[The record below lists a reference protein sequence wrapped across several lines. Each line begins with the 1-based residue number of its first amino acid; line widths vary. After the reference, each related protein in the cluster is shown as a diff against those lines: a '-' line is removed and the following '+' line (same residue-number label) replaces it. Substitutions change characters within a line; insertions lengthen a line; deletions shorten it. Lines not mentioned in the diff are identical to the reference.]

1 MTGAAPPAHP
11 PGRWVDLAQRVV
23 SALVI
28 LVLGT
33 GLLMAPPFWSALGL
47 SLLFA
52 ALIWELARLVAPSGV
67 PVDATWPAPRPDSDT
82 ARMALLIAASAGLA
96 MALILLGFPALG
108 VPLLILPLALGLRL
122 ADPALRGAFVWQ
134 AALMALA
141 TAGLAWVRLTHGQGT
156 AWWIVILVVLSD
168 VLGYFVGRSVGGP
181 KFWPAISPKKTW
193 SGTVAGWVGAAAFGV
208 LLAVTGEAA
217 WMAVLVGPVLVLGGQ
232 MGDIAESWLK
242 RRARVKDSSLMI
254 PGHGGLM
261 DRFDAMGGSLA
272 TALVLGLLGLLP
284 VIGS

>member
-1 MTGAAPPAHP
+1 M
-11 PGRWVDLAQRVV
+11 
-23 SALVI
+23 
-28 LVLGT
+28 
-33 GLLMAPPFWSALGL
+33 
-47 SLLFA
+47 
-52 ALIWELARLVAPSGV
+52 
-67 PVDATWPAPRPDSDT
+67 
-82 ARMALLIAASAGLA
+82 
-96 MALILLGFPALG
+96 
-108 VPLLILPLALGLRL
+108 PLLILPLALGLRL

-208 LLAVTGEAA
+208 VLAVTGEAA
-217 WMAVLVGPVLVLGGQ
+217 WMAILVGPVLVLGGQ